1 MKKATCIIS
10 LVILAASCVPQSRY
24 DELEKK
30 YYASLQGERKSQKAI
45 QEKENELKSLSDQYS
60 SLQEQQDALA
70 KKKAQLDA
78 EYSDLQIEYATRLK
92 DMEDLKAKN
101 AQIADQVQSTE
112 QSRKKI
118 LNELV
123 QTQGQLQEKIRRI
136 NELENLISQQ
146 KESVSKLKNKLQIAL
161 KNYSGKGITVEEKD
175 GNIYVSMENKL
186 LFPSASW
193 TVETEGIKA
202 LHDLSEVLSKD
213 KNLNIIIQGH
223 TDSDKYAGSGSIKD
237 NWDLSVMRATAITKI
252 LQSEGV
258 SPKQMTA
265 SGKSEYAPLAS
276 NSTATGK
283 AANRRVDI
291 IIAPNLSEITKILN
305 DL

>member
-10 LVILAASCVPQSRY
+10 LLVIATSCVPQSKY

-45 QEKENELKSLSDQYS
+45 QEKEDALKSLSDQYS
-60 SLQEQQDALA
+60 SLQQQQEALA

-78 EYSDLQIEYATRLK
+78 EYSDLQIEYATKLK
-92 DMEDLKAKN
+92 DMEDLKTKN
-101 AQIADQVQSTE
+101 AQISNEVQTTE

-118 LNELV
+118 LNELE
-123 QTQGQLQEKIRRI
+123 QTQGQLQEKIKRI
-136 NELENLISQQ
+136 NELEGLISQQ

-161 KNYSGKGITVEEKD
+161 KNYEGKGITVEEKE

-193 TVETEGIKA
+193 TVEAEGIKA
-202 LHDLSEVLSKD
+202 LQDLSEVLSKD
-213 KNLNIIIQGH
+213 NNLNIIIQGH
-223 TDSDKYAGSGSIKD
+223 TDSDKYAGNGNIKD

-265 SGKSEYAPLAS
+265 SGKSEYAPLAN

-283 AANRRVDI
+283 AINRRVDI

>member
-10 LVILAASCVPQSRY
+10 LLVIATSCVPQSKY

-45 QEKENELKSLSDQYS
+45 QEKEDALKSLSDQYS
-60 SLQEQQDALA
+60 SLQQQQEALA

-78 EYSDLQIEYATRLK
+78 EYSDLQIEYATKLK

-101 AQIADQVQSTE
+101 AQISNEVQTTE

-118 LNELV
+118 LNELE
-123 QTQGQLQEKIRRI
+123 QTQGQLQEKIKRI
-136 NELENLISQQ
+136 NELEGLISQQ

-161 KNYSGKGITVEEKD
+161 KNYEGKGITVEEKE

-193 TVETEGIKA
+193 TVEAEGIKA
-202 LHDLSEVLSKD
+202 LQDLSEVLSKD
-213 KNLNIIIQGH
+213 NNLNIIIQGH
-223 TDSDKYAGSGSIKD
+223 TDSDKYAGNGNIKD

-265 SGKSEYAPLAS
+265 SGKSEYAPLAN

-283 AANRRVDI
+283 AIDRKSVV
-291 IIAPNLSEITKILN
+291 
-305 DL
+305 

>member
-101 AQIADQVQSTE
+101 AQIVDQVQTTE

-118 LNELV
+118 LNELE
-123 QTQGQLQEKIRRI
+123 QTQGQLQEKIKRI

-276 NSTATGK
+276 NSSATGK